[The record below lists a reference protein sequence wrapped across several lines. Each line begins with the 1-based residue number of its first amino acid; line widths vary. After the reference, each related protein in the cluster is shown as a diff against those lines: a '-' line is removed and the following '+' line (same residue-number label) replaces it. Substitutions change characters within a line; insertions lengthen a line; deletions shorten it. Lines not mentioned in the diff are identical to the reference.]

1 MSELPKNCK
10 SKTIST
16 FKSFLIHNLTNSIKT
31 PSFIIL
37 SILFEVFVSINFF
50 IRQQFFTGSGTTD
63 LILFFSAVPYI
74 CIILIP
80 SLCYKQSFSIYD
92 DFIPLSVLKREL
104 AVFLTRLILFI
115 LQIIFLIP
123 AIFLVNLFGTTDG
136 GQIFTSLICL
146 IFYGAAVISLCGF
159 IQTTFSNKVS
169 SLIISALLLAVFN
182 SAHLFAVYIQLPD
195 FLSDLFKSLSFAWHF
210 DAAGKGILDS
220 RDILWFCGTS
230 ALFLFLSNTIIQIKK
245 GLQFS
250 KIVKLRHILLP
261 VIAVL
266 VMMNGNRWYTRIDF
280 SKNKTY
286 SISKYTKTLLNRVE
300 SPVKITYYRS
310 SSIGKLYPKIRD
322 VADFLT
328 EYASQSR
335 KISLIIKDP
344 DKDSTIRTM
353 LENYGIASQQL
364 RTVSGTS
371 TEYLTVYSA
380 IIIEYEGN
388 AETIPFTM
396 AANTLEYDLDGRIR
410 HLISGTSRNVNI
422 VIGNGMNLNED
433 YGYVIPWLQSQGFV
447 CNPLFIEDPAFAD
460 ELQNCTGPLLVL
472 GDSEIKIEA
481 AIAIEDYILSE
492 RGGALFAISPY
503 VTDIENNWYIT
514 QAKRTNLVELAEH
527 WGITFENE
535 IAADISCSRITMYAD
550 DNNQTTLLNYPLWIS
565 LLPQQNSPLGMTL
578 FWTTPLTLS
587 DNQNIRPYLMTSPAA
602 YSYEIDKHSPE
613 KLIETNPFVLQNS
626 KSEGTGHSQGSI
638 VLAAEITGPINGLYN
653 FSDTQN
659 SHIIIVSDQYFVN
672 SLMTGYIG
680 GDNGDYRNFEF
691 LTNTLLKLNGEEDL
705 ASLQSRTNR
714 DTSLYKITDIVQFN
728 TLRLVTF
735 IFLFVIIP
743 FALIAAGVILNV
755 KKSF

>member
-1 MSELPKNCK
+1 MKN
-10 SKTIST
+10 
-16 FKSFLIHNLTNSIKT
+16 FLKHNLLNSIKA

-37 SILFEVFVSINFF
+37 SILFEVFLAINFF

-74 CIILIP
+74 SIIAVP
-80 SLCYKQSFSIYD
+80 ALCYKPDFSIYD
-92 DFIPLSVLKREL
+92 DFIPLSSFKREL
-104 AVFLTRLILFI
+104 VIFLTRLILFCI
-115 LQIIFLIP
+115 LILLLIP
-123 AIFLVNLFGTTDG
+123 AILLVNLFGTTDG

-146 IFYGAAVISLCGF
+146 LFYGAAVISLCGF
-159 IQTTFSNKVS
+159 IQNAVSNKVS
-169 SLIISALLLAVFN
+169 SLIISALVLAVFN

-195 FLSDLFKSLSFAWHF
+195 FLAGLARSLSFAWHF
-210 DAAGKGILDS
+210 DAAGKGILDT
-220 RDILWFCGTS
+220 RDLLWLCGTS
-230 ALFLFLSNTIIQIKK
+230 AFFLFLSNTLIQIKK

-250 KIVKLRHILLP
+250 KTHKLRHILLLL
-261 VIAVL
+261 ISL
-266 VMMNGNRWYTRIDF
+266 LIMLNGNRWYTRIDF

-286 SISKYTKTLLNRVE
+286 SISKYTKSLINRVE

-310 SSIGKLYPKIRD
+310 SSIAKLYPQIRD

-328 EYASQSR
+328 EYVSQSR

-344 DKDSTIRTM
+344 DKDSASRTM

-380 IIIEYEGN
+380 IVIEYEGN

-410 HLISGTSRNVNI
+410 HLISGTNRNVNI
-422 VIGNGMNLNED
+422 VIGNGMNLNDD

-447 CNPLFIEDPAFAD
+447 CNPLFIDDPAFAQ
-460 ELQNCTGPLLVL
+460 ELENSTGPLLVL
-472 GDSEIKIEA
+472 GDSQIKIEE
-481 AIAIEDYILSE
+481 AIAIEKYILSE
-492 RGGALFAISPY
+492 GGSGLFAISPY

-514 QAKRTNLVELAEH
+514 QAKRTNLVEIAEH
-527 WGITFENE
+527 WGLTFENE

-550 DNNQTTLLNYPLWIS
+550 DNNETSLLNYPLWIS
-565 LLPQQNSPLGMTL
+565 LLPQKNSPLGMTL
-578 FWTTPLTLS
+578 FWASPLTIT
-587 DNQNIRPYLMTSPAA
+587 DENHNIKPYLLTSPAA
-602 YSYEIDKHSPE
+602 YSYEIDKQSPE
-613 KLIETNPFVLQNS
+613 KLIETNPFVLQNNG
-626 KSEGTGHSQGSI
+626 SEGTGRSRGSL
-638 VLAAEITGPINGLYN
+638 VLGAEITGPLSGLYN
-653 FSDTQN
+653 FAQTQN

-680 GDNGDYRNFEF
+680 GDTGDYRNFEF
-691 LTNTLLKLNGEEDL
+691 LTNALLKLNGEEEL

-714 DTSLYKITDIVQFN
+714 DTSLYKVTDIAQFN

-735 IFLFVIIP
+735 IFLFIIIP
-743 FALIAAGVILNV
+743 FAIIAAGVILNV
-755 KKSF
+755 KKDK